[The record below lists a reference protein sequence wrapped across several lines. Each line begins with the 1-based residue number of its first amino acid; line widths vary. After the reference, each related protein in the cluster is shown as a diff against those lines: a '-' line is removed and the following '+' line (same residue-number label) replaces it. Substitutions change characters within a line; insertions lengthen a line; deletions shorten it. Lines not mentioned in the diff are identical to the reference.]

1 MQNASYIALS
11 WQSALKRKLDVTAN
25 NIANTNTAGFKGDE
39 LVFQKL
45 LAGKTTPEGK
55 LAYVTDVGTA
65 TDFRAGSFSNTG
77 APLDLAIEGD
87 GFFPVQTPD
96 GVRYTRNGQFS
107 LSGDGTIVSNSG
119 YPLLANGSPIRVP
132 AGAKEIL
139 VTPEGSISTDQ
150 GNIGKIVVQR
160 FDAPQNLV
168 KEGNGLF
175 KAPTG
180 TDPKTAELAR
190 VLQGM
195 KEESNVNAVVAM
207 TDLLEVSK
215 AYTTIQKLMDTEH
228 ERLRS
233 AISKLGKP
241 V

>member
-1 MQNASYIALS
+1 
-11 WQSALKRKLDVTAN
+11 
-25 NIANTNTAGFKGDE
+25 
-39 LVFQKL
+39 
-45 LAGKTTPEGK
+45 
-55 LAYVTDVGTA
+55 
-65 TDFRAGSFSNTG
+65 
-77 APLDLAIEGD
+77 LDLAIEGD

-180 TDPKTAELAR
+180 TDPQNAELAR

>member
-1 MQNASYIALS
+1 
-11 WQSALKRKLDVTAN
+11 
-25 NIANTNTAGFKGDE
+25 
-39 LVFQKL
+39 
-45 LAGKTTPEGK
+45 
-55 LAYVTDVGTA
+55 
-65 TDFRAGSFSNTG
+65 
-77 APLDLAIEGD
+77 
-87 GFFPVQTPD
+87 
-96 GVRYTRNGQFS
+96 
-107 LSGDGTIVSNSG
+107 
-119 YPLLANGSPIRVP
+119 
-132 AGAKEIL
+132 
-139 VTPEGSISTDQ
+139 
-150 GNIGKIVVQR
+150 
-160 FDAPQNLV
+160 V

-180 TDPKTAELAR
+180 TDPQNAELAR